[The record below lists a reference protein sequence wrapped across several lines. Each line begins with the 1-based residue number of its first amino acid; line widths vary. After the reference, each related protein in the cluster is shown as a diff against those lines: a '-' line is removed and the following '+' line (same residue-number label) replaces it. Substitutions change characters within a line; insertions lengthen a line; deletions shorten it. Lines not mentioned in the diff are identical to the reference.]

1 MTKYTEQTNTKENIL
16 YDNIVLLSRNK
27 LFYTTFDLT
36 DTFQNRIHLI
46 FMHISFLFIKANR
59 NIAKEKNNN
68 FYQRIFDLLFKRIE
82 LNMREIGYGDVL
94 VNKNMKLLVKSFYN
108 ILLYCENYKAKTLE
122 SKNTFFT
129 KYLQLNDKQK
139 MANNKPLIEYFNKF
153 QAFCIDLS
161 SDRVLKGELN
171 FNYN

>member
-59 NIAKEKNNN
+59 NMAKEKNNN
-68 FYQRIFDLLFKRIE
+68 YTRPILRIVILAIVLDRITQK
-82 LNMREIGYGDVL
+82 IIPQD
-94 VNKNMKLLVKSFYN
+94 N
-108 ILLYCENYKAKTLE
+108 IKT
-122 SKNTFFT
+122 
-129 KYLQLNDKQK
+129 
-139 MANNKPLIEYFNKF
+139 
-153 QAFCIDLS
+153 
-161 SDRVLKGELN
+161 R
-171 FNYN
+171 

>member
-59 NIAKEKNNN
+59 NMAKEKNNN

-122 SKNTFFT
+122 
-129 KYLQLNDKQK
+129 
-139 MANNKPLIEYFNKF
+139 
-153 QAFCIDLS
+153 
-161 SDRVLKGELN
+161 
-171 FNYN
+171 